1 MAKVDKKESGD
12 GSAELPEGL
21 SYETA
26 LAQLEQ
32 IIASLET
39 GELALEEALARY
51 EEGAALAAYCEQQLN
66 EAELR
71 VRKWQPSNDAD
82 GEAVEF
88 DEW

>member
-1 MAKVDKKESGD
+1 MAKVDKKTAED
-12 GSAELPEGL
+12 GPTELPDGL

-26 LAQLEQ
+26 QAQLEQ

-39 GELALEEALARY
+39 GELALEAALARY
-51 EEGAALAAYCEQQLN
+51 EEGAALAAYCEEQLN

-71 VRKWQPSNDAD
+71 VRKWQPDSEDD

-88 DEW
+88 TEW